1 MGEKVKRVQQLC
13 EMQKNAHPFS
23 ARHAHTYLA
32 SQSDQSSQ
40 NCLLSSA
47 GAPASPSCTQ
57 LLYSEQ
63 IETICCKRC
72 CQCLRR
78 TQVNKGR
85 EPSLLL
91 MPSTARSHCCSVWTG
106 KKQERIIQGSNVCDC
121 LYPFLSHIVLSD
133 FNDTVSG
140 QPLDLGVIMVC
151 LRFFFHFF
159 LTSRLLPPLPR
170 SFC

>member
-1 MGEKVKRVQQLC
+1 MRCRRILIP
-13 EMQKNAHPFS
+13 AP
-23 ARHAHTYLA
+23 HAHTYESVRSVRPKL
-32 SQSDQSSQ
+32 S
-40 NCLLSSA
+40 LLSSA
-47 GAPASPSCTQ
+47 GAPASPSCSQ

-72 CQCLRR
+72 CQCLR

-91 MPSTARSHCCSVWTG
+91 MPATACSHCYSVWTG
-106 KKQERIIQGSNVCDC
+106 KKQERIIQGSNVCNC
-121 LYPFLSHIVLSD
+121 LYPFLFHIILSD

-140 QPLDLGVIMVC
+140 QPLVLGVIMDS

-159 LTSRLLPPLPR
+159 LTSRLLPSLPR